1 MKPSVLPDAIL
12 ELAARLSQ
20 LKEDHYRQLVVL
32 DSLIELLVEKGILS
46 PDELSRKAEESEAAM
61 ELEAESGR
69 SASSS

>member
-46 PDELSRKAEESEAAM
+46 PDELSRKAGESEAAM
-61 ELEAESGR
+61 ELEPGSGR
-69 SASSS
+69 